1 MILTDH
7 GLKSAGNSQP
17 RPGKRLQGI
26 SIIGGELLSA
36 LGEAPRRI
44 KTLGTGKAD
53 HGALDTIIN
62 GDKISYPYYRL
73 DTKPRPI
80 KASII
85 DAYLDEVLEALWRKL
100 ALKPT
105 DLHNCGIFLGSSSID
120 YAQAAGLE
128 AMDSDSI
135 EHIKR
140 QRVGGGCYADRL
152 MRRLSW
158 RGPSLTY
165 NTACTSSANAL
176 MDAAAMLEGGII
188 DHALVFGLEISS
200 AMTLQGFVVLQLLSR
215 EQVRPFDINRS
226 GMILGEAVSVVL
238 LSRADIRTP
247 AWHYLGGSSNCET
260 FTVTGPNPDGSGI
273 AGVMRDALADTGLQ
287 PHELTAVKAHGTASE
302 SMDSAELRG
311 MEQVFAAIPPYFSL
325 KPYIGHTLGGCGVAE
340 LVLTMECVEAG
351 FIPPTINFNNLEP
364 EFSQPPIKE
373 PKPIT
378 AGRFMLNYFGFG
390 GNNTSF
396 IIEKV
401 L

>member
-1 MILTDH
+1 M
-7 GLKSAGNSQP
+7 
-17 RPGKRLQGI
+17 I

-36 LGEAPRRI
+36 LGGAPRRI
-44 KTLGTGKAD
+44 EALSAGKARP
-53 HGALDTIIN
+53 GALDTII
-62 GDKISYPYYRL
+62 GGSKISYPYYRL
-73 DTKPRPI
+73 DTKPRLI
-80 KASII
+80 NAAII
-85 DAYLDEVLEALWRKL
+85 NGYLDKAVEALWRKL
-100 ALKPT
+100 ALKPA
-105 DLHNCGIFLGSSSID
+105 DLHNCGIFFGSSSID
-120 YAQAAGLE
+120 YAQAAVLE
-128 AMDSDSI
+128 AMDSDSM
-135 EHIKR
+135 EAIKR
-140 QRVGGGCYADRL
+140 QRVGGGCYAERL
-152 MRRLSW
+152 MRRLSFD
-158 RGPSLTY
+158 GPSLTY

-176 MDAAAMLEGGII
+176 MDAASMLEGGLI

-215 EQVRPFDINRS
+215 EKVRPFDIKRS

-238 LSRADIRTP
+238 LSRADIRP
-247 AWHYLGGSSNCET
+247 SGWRYLGGSSNCET

-273 AGVMRDALADTGLQ
+273 ARVMRDALADTRLQ
-287 PHELTAVKAHGTASE
+287 PHDLMAVKAHGTASE

-311 MEQVFAAIPPYFSL
+311 MEQVFATIPPYFSL

-373 PKPIT
+373 PRPMT